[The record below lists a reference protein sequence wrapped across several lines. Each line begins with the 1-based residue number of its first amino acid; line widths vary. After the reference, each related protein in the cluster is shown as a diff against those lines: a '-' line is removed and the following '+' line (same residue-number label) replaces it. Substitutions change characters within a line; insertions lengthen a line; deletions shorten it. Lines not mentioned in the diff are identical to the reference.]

1 MHGAHATRDRMPS
14 SRHAKRR
21 DTKYRLNHAVSA
33 LRSVP
38 PSVVAFP
45 RKDDKAR
52 FLLETRIAL
61 KPIFTFSP
69 RTTMATAETDITPR
83 GGTRVV
89 CRVRPLANST
99 RASCVAS
106 RGAEVTLVSPAA
118 GGDKPSF
125 AFDEVFAADASN
137 EDVFRAVRPTLEDVK
152 KGINGAV
159 LAYGQSGAGKSH
171 TMNGA
176 NDVDD
181 LGVVQR
187 VRSTPFVSF
196 HRKITMTHSWRRFRF
211 FRAPLTRSFPK
222 TQAIADLVSYRDA
235 QVLAGET
242 CRLTFSALELYNERL
257 VDLITGDGASSLN
270 VVNDPKKGV
279 WPRGAAEIFLG
290 DDVDIDA
297 LLNAANKRRATAS
310 TDVNKDSS
318 RSHLIVILRMETR
331 VCNSKLFLV
340 DLAGCEQVRR
350 SGAAG
355 PRLDETCGINKS
367 LSALGNVVAAL
378 TAVSAEKKHAKKPL
392 SQSSEDEADENEVH
406 KKKTQHVPYRD
417 SKLTFLL
424 SEALGGNARAVLIM
438 CLSPDPADST
448 ETLSTLRFGAR
459 AGQIVPRP
467 KRNTNPFGDGEGGA
481 REAARQIDE
490 LTALVAA
497 LKTRLAERDRPLVE
511 MKQSSS
517 ISNHDNSETGNTTR
531 LKPFPTIQ
539 LWIGLCV
546 AYFAVDVLVLTA

>member
-1 MHGAHATRDRMPS
+1 MPS

-21 DTKYRLNHAVSA
+21 DTKHRLNHAVSA

-52 FLLETRIAL
+52 FLLETRIAP

-187 VRSTPFVSF
+187 
-196 HRKITMTHSWRRFRF
+196 
-211 FRAPLTRSFPK
+211 
-222 TQAIADLVSYRDA
+222 AIADLVSYRDA